1 MGLPTPFGY
10 PLAERPPYREPMTSI
25 GGVEMVDWNLAVA
38 TATRFVRP
46 GPEVSR
52 DEARA
57 IVAELRRHA
66 KSSEEHVRAFTRMA
80 QPGAMG
86 ETGEAAPHDTP
97 VLVVD
102 RPGWIR
108 ANVAGFRAVLKP
120 LLAKMEDRRSEMP
133 GGAVLGAVGGK
144 VTGVELGMLLS
155 FLASRVLGQ
164 YETFAPA
171 SRDLP
176 AGSQGGRLLLV
187 APNIVHVERELDV
200 APHDFRMWVC
210 LHEET
215 HRTQFSAV
223 PWLRDHIEGEVQSF
237 LAETDID
244 PGTLLE
250 RLREAAQSL
259 AGAKPEGE
267 EGEESRSLVDL
278 VQTPAQREILGRLTA
293 VMSLLEGHADFV
305 MDGVGP
311 EVVPSVAE
319 IREKFQKRRASGAGR
334 LDQALRKLLGLD
346 AKLRQY
352 RDGERFV
359 RSVVEEVGM
368 DGFNRVWTSPNT
380 LPTKQEIAK
389 PADWVARVHRKADGA
404 P

>member
-1 MGLPTPFGY
+1 
-10 PLAERPPYREPMTSI
+10 
-25 GGVEMVDWNLAVA
+25 MVDWNLAVA
-38 TATRFVRP
+38 TATRLVRP
-46 GPEVSR
+46 GPDVSR

-57 IVAELRRHA
+57 VVAELRRHA
-66 KSSEEHVRAFTRMA
+66 KASEGHVRGFTRL
-80 QPGAMG
+80 GTEEG
-86 ETGEAAPHDTP
+86 HDTP

-108 ANVAGFRAVLKP
+108 ANVAGFRELLKP
-120 LLAKMEDRRSEMP
+120 LLDKMQDRRGNTP
-133 GGAVLGAVGGK
+133 GGAVMSAVGGK

-171 SRDLP
+171 TAGLP
-176 AGSQGGRLLLV
+176 AAENGGGRLLLV

-200 APHDFRMWVC
+200 DPHDFRLWVC

-215 HRTQFSAV
+215 HRTQFTAV
-223 PWLRDHIEGEVQSF
+223 PWLRDHLEGEIQAF
-237 LAETDID
+237 LSETDVD
-244 PGTLLE
+244 PMTVLE
-250 RLREAAQSL
+250 RVREAAQTL
-259 AGAKPEGE
+259 AGGRPEAE
-267 EGEESRSLVDL
+267 EDDGGRSLVEI

-311 EVVPSVAE
+311 DVVPTVGE
-319 IREKFQKRRASGAGR
+319 IREKFQQRRAKGASR
-334 LDQALRKLLGLD
+334 LDLALRKLLGLD

-359 RSVVEEVGM
+359 RAVVDEVGM

-380 LPTKQEIAK
+380 LPTKTEIAK
-389 PADWVARVHRKADGA
+389 PADWVARVHRRTE
-404 P
+404 

>member
-1 MGLPTPFGY
+1 
-10 PLAERPPYREPMTSI
+10 MTSI
-25 GGVEMVDWNLAVA
+25 GGAASSGMVDWNLAVA
-38 TATRFVRP
+38 TATRLVRP

-57 IVAELRRHA
+57 VVAELRRHA
-66 KSSEEHVRAFTRMA
+66 KASEEHVRGFTRMVSEEDA
-80 QPGAMG
+80 
-86 ETGEAAPHDTP
+86 DTP

-102 RPGWIR
+102 RPGWVR
-108 ANVAGFRAVLKP
+108 ANVAGFRELLKP
-120 LLAKMEDRRSEMP
+120 LLDKMEERRGTSA

-155 FLASRVLGQ
+155 FLSSRVLGQ

-171 SRDLP
+171 TRDLP
-176 AGSQGGRLLLV
+176 AGNGGGRLLLV

-200 APHDFRMWVC
+200 DPHDFRLWVS

-215 HRTQFSAV
+215 HRTQFTAV
-223 PWLRDHIEGEVQSF
+223 PWLRDHLQGEIQSF
-237 LAETDID
+237 LGETDVD
-244 PGTLLE
+244 PMTVLE
-250 RLREAAQSL
+250 RVREAAQTL
-259 AGAKPEGE
+259 AGGRPEGE
-267 EGEESRSLVDL
+267 EDDGGRSLVEL

-293 VMSLLEGHADFV
+293 VMSLLEGHADYV

-311 EVVPSVAE
+311 QVVPTVGE
-319 IREKFQKRRASGAGR
+319 IREKFQQRRAKGASR
-334 LDQALRKLLGLD
+334 LDLALRKLLGLD

-359 RSVVEEVGM
+359 RAVVDEVGM

-380 LPTKQEIAK
+380 LPTKTEIAK
-389 PADWVARVHRKADGA
+389 PADWIARVHRKTES
-404 P
+404 

>member
-1 MGLPTPFGY
+1 
-10 PLAERPPYREPMTSI
+10 
-25 GGVEMVDWNLAVA
+25 MVDWNLAVA
-38 TATRFVRP
+38 TATRLVRP

-66 KSSEEHVRAFTRMA
+66 KASEEHVRGFTRM
-80 QPGAMG
+80 G
-86 ETGEAAPHDTP
+86 EDVVHDTP

-102 RPGWIR
+102 RPGWVR
-108 ANVAGFRAVLKP
+108 ANVAGFREILKP
-120 LLAKMEDRRSEMP
+120 LLEKMQERRGNSP

-171 SRDLP
+171 TRELP
-176 AGSQGGRLLLV
+176 SGENGGGRLLLV

-200 APHDFRMWVC
+200 QPHDFRLWVC

-223 PWLRDHIEGEVQSF
+223 PWLRDHLEGEIQSF
-237 LAETDID
+237 LAETEVD
-244 PGTLLE
+244 PMTVLE
-250 RLREAAQSL
+250 RIREAAQSL
-259 AGAKPEGE
+259 SGSRPDTE
-267 EGEESRSLVDL
+267 EDDGGRSLVEI

-311 EVVPSVAE
+311 DVVPTVAE
-319 IREKFQKRRASGAGR
+319 IREKFQQRRAKGASR
-334 LDQALRKLLGLD
+334 LDIALRKLLGLD
-346 AKLRQY
+346 AKLKQY

-359 RSVVEEVGM
+359 RAVVDQVGM

-380 LPTKQEIAK
+380 LPTKAEIGK
-389 PADWVARVHRKADGA
+389 PADWVARVHRKSES
-404 P
+404 

>member
-1 MGLPTPFGY
+1 
-10 PLAERPPYREPMTSI
+10 MTSI
-25 GGVEMVDWNLAVA
+25 GGAEMVDWNLAVA

-57 IVAELRRHA
+57 VVAELRRHA
-66 KSSEEHVRAFTRMA
+66 KASEEHVREFTRMI
-80 QPGAMG
+80 PEGAR
-86 ETGEAAPHDTP
+86 PRDTP

-102 RPGWIR
+102 RAGWIK
-108 ANVAGFRAVLKP
+108 ANVAGFRELLRP
-120 LLAKMEDRRSEMP
+120 LLDKMQERRSGTA

-144 VTGVELGMLLS
+144 VTGVEVGMLLS

-164 YETFAPA
+164 YETFAPGG
-171 SRDLP
+171 SDLP
-176 AGSQGGRLLLV
+176 SGDPGEGNGGGRLLLV
-187 APNIVHVERELDV
+187 APNIVHVERELEV
-200 APHDFRMWVC
+200 EPHDFRLWVC

-215 HRTQFSAV
+215 HRTQFTGV
-223 PWLRDHIEGEVQSF
+223 PWLRDHLEGEIQSF
-237 LAETDID
+237 LSETEMD
-244 PGTLLE
+244 PMTVLE
-250 RLREAAQSL
+250 RFREAAQSL
-259 AGAKPEGE
+259 VGARPEGE
-267 EGEESRSLVDL
+267 QDEDGRSIVEI

-311 EVVPSVAE
+311 AVVPSVAE
-319 IREKFQKRRASGAGR
+319 IREKFQQRRARGASR
-334 LDQALRKLLGLD
+334 LDLALRKLLGLD

-359 RSVVEEVGM
+359 RAVVEEVGM
-368 DGFNRVWTSPNT
+368 EGFNRVWTSPNT
-380 LPTKQEIAK
+380 LPTKAEIAK
-389 PADWVARVHRKADGA
+389 PADWVARVHRKGEGA